1 MPLFPLKFN
10 TDKDTKLD
18 NAAGTFDTK
27 LLLTSRVVRAGNSIC
42 LLACKI
48 FKTNENYLFW
58 HEKTV
63 ICFANSTLTINIWK
77 TNCTA
82 EHLCRLSRCFFFGDE
97 MIFELGTRRGISV
110 RRLLATRNVRNDS
123 NLVCCLWEQASMNV
137 SHNVSPAGATLN
149 ERWLRTADFE
159 RDPKTLNLRQRK

>member
-1 MPLFPLKFN
+1 MLFSGSRKEQPFKIRFQSLLRRPNSGGSISMPLFPLKFN

-42 LLACKI
+42 LLA
-48 FKTNENYLFW
+48 
-58 HEKTV
+58 
-63 ICFANSTLTINIWK
+63 
-77 TNCTA
+77 A

-123 NLVCCLWEQASMNV
+123 NLVCCL
-137 SHNVSPAGATLN
+137 
-149 ERWLRTADFE
+149 
-159 RDPKTLNLRQRK
+159 